1 MSIKTITERELKLRL
16 PDEQAYFVLRQ
27 AWGEPDRTV
36 RQVNTYFNTARRDM
50 TGRMVRVRDE
60 AGMLE
65 LTVKDRVV
73 MDADAGT
80 LISRERTQ
88 PISPADWRLVH
99 RSECAVTELDV
110 ALAVQLY
117 AELGA
122 HLYPVGSMVNTREV
136 YPLSKGY
143 VAELDR
149 TELPGGAI
157 HFEVEVELHTAT
169 QTLEEA
175 RRVLESAAD
184 ISLWE
189 PSSPK
194 YARFLEALAAS
205 ETL

>member
-1 MSIKTITERELKLRL
+1 MTIQTITERELKLRL

-27 AWGEPDRTV
+27 AWGDPDRVV

-50 TGRMVRVRDE
+50 NDRMVRIRDQ
-60 AGMLE
+60 AGVLE

-88 PISPADWRLVH
+88 SITPAEWRRVH

-110 ALAVQLY
+110 PLAAQLY
-117 AELGA
+117 AEVGA

-136 YPLSKGY
+136 YPLSGGY
-143 VAELDR
+143 IAELDR
-149 TELPGGAI
+149 TELPGGEI

-184 ISLWE
+184 TSLWE

-205 ETL
+205 ELF